1 MSHTIRTFIAFE
13 LPKNIISSIS
23 KVQEGIRS
31 YGLKARWVCPE
42 NIHVTLK
49 FLGNIKEA
57 DIEKI
62 GGVIFESAKEYAPIS
77 LTAKGIGVFPGI
89 KRPRVIWV
97 GIRGETDLLVGL
109 QKRLDEKLETI
120 GFQPENRPFKGH
132 LTLARIKKKIN
143 SKRLIDAIK
152 EFGEF
157 ESETFIA
164 DKLLLFKSELKP
176 TGSVYTKLISVGLGQ
191 E

>member
-31 YGLKARWVCPE
+31 YGLKARWVRPE
-42 NIHVTLK
+42 NIHLTLK

-62 GGVIFESAKEYAPIS
+62 GGAIFESAKEYAPIS

-109 QKRLDEKLETI
+109 QKRLDEKFETI

-143 SKRLIDAIK
+143 SKKLIDAIK

-164 DKLLLFKSELKP
+164 DNIYLFKSDLKSS
-176 TGSVYTKLISVGLGQ
+176 GAVYTKLMSITL